1 MGHHHSAGTRARVV
15 GVRTGGFL
23 KTVKFIS
30 LVLILAL
37 TAMLVQPAKAEAME
51 PMTIITIVG
60 AAVLVVTIIA
70 VVVIANMRDEQ
81 RGATLEAPVLAVVDG
96 GGVQGL

>member
-1 MGHHHSAGTRARVV
+1 
-15 GVRTGGFL
+15 
-23 KTVKFIS
+23 
-30 LVLILAL
+30 
-37 TAMLVQPAKAEAME
+37 
-51 PMTIITIVG
+51 MTIITIVG

-81 RGATLEAPVLAVVDG
+81 RGATLEAPVLAVLDG